1 MWTTELE
8 NGAAPV
14 KSAPMM
20 TVPVFSLTEG
30 TADAICKL
38 CRPKM
43 DVVEP
48 SSTSGSEDT
57 DANAPDVREREES

>member
-1 MWTTELE
+1 M
-8 NGAAPV
+8 
-14 KSAPMM
+14 
-20 TVPVFSLTEG
+20 FSLTEG

-57 DANAPDVREREES
+57 DANAPDVRDGGES